1 MRSKYGARKTVFD
14 GIVFDSAKECR
25 RYQELAILECSGKI
39 SGLKLQVPFEL
50 IPAMYERTNEIYK
63 SGKKKGLYKK
73 GKCIER
79 AVKYI
84 VDFVYYDEENQKWI
98 AEDVK
103 GVRTQAYIIKRK
115 LFRWRYPD
123 YEFREV

>member
-14 GIVFDSAKECR
+14 GITFDSKKECR
-25 RYQELAILECSGKI
+25 RYQELVILEHAGKI
-39 SGLKLQVPFEL
+39 SNMKLQVPFEL
-50 IPAMYERTNEIYK
+50 IPAVYERTNEIYK
-63 SGKKKGLYKK
+63 SGNKKGLYKK

-84 VDFVYYDEENQKWI
+84 VDFVYYDEEAQKWI

-103 GVRTQAYIIKRK
+103 GVRTPAYIIKRK
-115 LFRWRYPD
+115 MFRWRYPE

>member
-1 MRSKYGARKTVFD
+1 MRSKYCARKTVFD

-25 RYQELAILECSGKI
+25 RYQELVILEHAGKI
-39 SGLKLQVPFEL
+39 SRLKLQVPFEL
-50 IPAMYERTNEIYK
+50 VPAVYERTNEIYT
-63 SGKKKGLYKK
+63 SGKKKGQYKK

-115 LFRWRYPD
+115 LFRHKYYE
-123 YEFREV
+123 YEFMEV

>member
-1 MRSKYGARKTVFD
+1 MNKYGARKTVFD

-25 RYQELAILECSGKI
+25 RYQELVILEHAGKI
-39 SGLKLQVPFEL
+39 RDLKLQVPFEL
-50 IPAMYERTNEIYK
+50 IPAVYERSNEIYT
-63 SGKKKGLYKK
+63 SGKKKGQCKK

-84 VDFVYYDEENQKWI
+84 VDFVYFDEETMRWI

-115 LFRWRYPD
+115 LFRYKY
-123 YEFREV
+123 YEYDFREV